1 MVGTC
6 SLITSCFGI
15 SNIIPLIIC
24 PFGMALVLCF
34 VLPFWSVMA
43 MVSICSISCVSI
55 CTLIITGSTEL
66 GGCLAQIITT
76 PVGMIIMTIG
86 WIIETCIGTICA
98 PIGRLYNLMLGLGG
112 IS

>member
-15 SNIIPLIIC
+15 SNIIPLVIC
-24 PFGMALVLCF
+24 PFGSIALCLVA
-34 VLPFWSVMA
+34 VFWSVMA
-43 MVSICSISCVSI
+43 MVSACSISCVSI

-66 GGCLAQIITT
+66 GGCLVQFITM